1 MSSFCHTSCII
12 SSYESNVWLILH
24 SAGLDVDSCLCLQ
37 SSQCSIT
44 RNQVI
49 SLVTAST
56 EFIELS
62 SQTLQSSL
70 VSLQRFNL
78 LWLWDCEAGCNIS
91 LFWNITWLTIR
102 WNIWPKIRKKERITE
117 GPSRSDHFQSTVISL
132 ECTFHLVFFE
142 FYTDINSKYS
152 PLLLPL
158 PKIGVRIYVFLSAFR
173 TFRTIYCSTIC
184 GLYCPAWISCMQ

>member
-1 MSSFCHTSCII
+1 MCMNSFCHTSCII
-12 SSYESNVWLILH
+12 RSYESNVWLILH
-24 SAGLDVDSCLCLQ
+24 SAGLDVDSCLCLHRAR
-37 SSQCSIT
+37 SSIT

-102 WNIWPKIRKKERITE
+102 GNIWPKIRKKERITE

-132 ECTFHLVFFE
+132 ECTFHLVFLE
-142 FYTDINSKYS
+142 FYTVLFLNIPPCSSLFQKLVSGSMYFYQ
-152 PLLLPL
+152 LLGHLGQFTAPQFADFIAR
-158 PKIGVRIYVFLSAFR
+158 PG
-173 TFRTIYCSTIC
+173 
-184 GLYCPAWISCMQ
+184 